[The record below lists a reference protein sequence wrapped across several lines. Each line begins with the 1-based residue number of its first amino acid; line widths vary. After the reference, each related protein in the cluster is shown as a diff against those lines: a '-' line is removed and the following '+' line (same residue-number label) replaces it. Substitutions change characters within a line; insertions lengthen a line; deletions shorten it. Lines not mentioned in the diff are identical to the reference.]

1 MLIRDKCIGPGD
13 FFKEYK
19 ENVILSIFFLGGGTA
34 TKMISK
40 KIVFSS
46 SIFAWRTT
54 KGLTEMITVK
64 PVGTIG
70 TGGSNQG

>member
-13 FFKEYK
+13 FFNEYK
-19 ENVILSIFFLGGGTA
+19 KNVILSIFWGGGTA

-70 TGGSNQG
+70 TGRSNQG

>member
-1 MLIRDKCIGPGD
+1 MYWSRGLFLKNIKRMSFSP
-13 FFKEYK
+13 FFW
-19 ENVILSIFFLGGGTA
+19 GGGWQTA

-46 SIFAWRTT
+46 SIFTLRTT

-64 PVGTIG
+64 PVGTTG